1 MELIVSVFQYRN
13 KIEGERGREL
23 GISERECIRP
33 GGIEAGDCNRC
44 VNMET
49 SAGEDS

>member
-1 MELIVSVFQYRN
+1 M
-13 KIEGERGREL
+13 KEGKREL
-23 GISERECIRP
+23 GISERECIRT

-44 VNMET
+44 VNMEI